1 MDKVEQYEE
10 EYTKAAQDASAAT
23 GMGEAV
29 VAFCSNIKRFVNKTA
44 TTTYNCVIEASILSS
59 KLYQSTLIGKG

>member
-1 MDKVEQYEE
+1 MDKVEQCE
-10 EYTKAAQDASAAT
+10 EYTEAAQNASAAA
-23 GMGEAV
+23 GISESA
-29 VAFCSNIKRFVNKTA
+29 AFCSDIKRFVNKTA